1 MGKEVRINDYE
12 VSGEDDDGRA
22 TEWEAGLPN
31 VDDLPPLSQFLI
43 SPELASAFN
52 ITPEPHRNMIDVTR
66 ASHKTL
72 STLRGQ
78 PNQHLVGKLNDF
90 ASFSDDRGEEMVVE
104 GEDAVDLTPDGSD
117 SRKLRRVDSGGD
129 GDGVGEEAD
138 SSACTSKRIRLVW
151 TPQLHRRFVEVVT
164 HLGVK
169 NAVPKTIMQ
178 LMNVEG
184 LTRENVASHLQKYR
198 LYVKRIQ
205 GISNEGPSPSDH
217 LFASTPVAKSLQDS
231 GGNQN
236 WHARVPIPMQYQ
248 PQMVPPVPNSAGFEY
263 HSHPYNMI
271 MHPKDW
277 CHNSCRLQNNLS
289 NSCTF
294 SVEYALISFSFIVT
308 DAIHSVIHHYLL
320 LE

>member
-43 SPELASAFN
+43 SPELSSAFN
-52 ITPEPHRNMIDVTR
+52 ITPEPHRSMIDVTR
-66 ASHKTL
+66 ASRKTF
-72 STLRGQ
+72 SALRGQ
-78 PNQHLVGKLNDF
+78 PNQHLLDKLNDF
-90 ASFSDDRGEEMVVE
+90 TSFSDDRGEEMVVE
-104 GEDAVDLTPDGSD
+104 GDEAVDLTPEGSD

-129 GDGVGEEAD
+129 DGGGGEEAD
-138 SSACTSKRIRLVW
+138 SALRADDSSESARTSKRIRLVW

-198 LYVKRIQ
+198 LYVKRMQ
-205 GISNEGPSPSDH
+205 GISKEGPSPFDH
-217 LFASTPVAKSLQDS
+217 LFASTPVAKSLHDS

-236 WHARVPIPMQYQ
+236 WHARVLIQMPYQ
-248 PQMVPPVPNSAGFEY
+248 PQMVSTAYLPPVHNSAGLEY
-263 HSHPYNMI
+263 HSHPYNSI
-271 MHPKDW
+271 MQPKDW
-277 CHNSCRLQNNLS
+277 SGNSFGS
-289 NSCTF
+289 
-294 SVEYALISFSFIVT
+294 ISPYQHH
-308 DAIHSVIHHYLL
+308 AIHSVIHHCLL